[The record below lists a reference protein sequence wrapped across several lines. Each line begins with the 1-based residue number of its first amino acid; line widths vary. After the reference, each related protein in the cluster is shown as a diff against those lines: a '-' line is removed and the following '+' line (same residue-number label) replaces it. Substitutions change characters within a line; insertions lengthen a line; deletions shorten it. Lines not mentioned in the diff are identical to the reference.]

1 VKTKSDNE
9 QKEYFPPRLDRLY
22 REIIYNTIPDEAT
35 RWLEKTPRHI
45 QHFSKILNYYGE
57 NVLLINMVRDGRDVV
72 TSKHPKHRPDEYYL
86 DIDRWVNDVGLG
98 FALKDHSQVL
108 TVRYED
114 LIYDFEKTMYKI
126 YAFIKEEVPESLTD
140 WKNNTSIKKSKH
152 WGEPVQDLH
161 SNSILKNAW
170 MNLWIMRKPY
180 LF

>member
-1 VKTKSDNE
+1 MLFRS
-9 QKEYFPPRLDRLY
+9 
-22 REIIYNTIPDEAT
+22 
-35 RWLEKTPRHI
+35 
-45 QHFSKILNYYGE
+45 
-57 NVLLINMVRDGRDVV
+57 
-72 TSKHPKHRPDEYYL
+72 
-86 DIDRWVNDVGLG
+86 VNDVGLC

-161 SNSILKNAW
+161 SNSILRWQKPEFKKRLDEFMDNAEAVSLLKA
-170 MNLWIMRKPY
+170 MGY
-180 LF
+180 E